1 LWRVNLGNDV
11 SANAKKA
18 PETKMVVAGITIQ
31 FNPEFAVVC
40 LVIIWLLAQGLA
52 ALQVAQ
58 WPTLCQRRAAA
69 QAKRFGWKRVLGAH
83 PSVSRDDECAPTARP
98 FEVEP

>member
-18 PETKMVVAGITIQ
+18 PETKMVVAAITIQ

-40 LVIIWLLAQGLA
+40 LVIIWLLAQGLV
-52 ALQVAQ
+52 ALRIAQ
-58 WPTLCQRRAAA
+58 RTVLRQRRAAE
-69 QAKRFGWKRVLGAH
+69 QAKRSVGSAYWRH
-83 PSVSRDDECAPTARP
+83 TPSVSQDD
-98 FEVEP
+98 